1 MKGKRILFVGDSLG
15 NNQWES
21 LACLLHAALPSS
33 KYDYQTG
40 DTLITLKFL
49 EYEVSLQYLR
59 NEFLVDLSIEKDG
72 RILKLDSITNTSI
85 WEGADVLIFN
95 SYYWWTH
102 TGTLQAWDYLE
113 VGGKL
118 IKDMDRMKAYN
129 IGLSTWAKWIDTNID
144 PNKTSVFFQGIP
156 ALHFSGANWGE
167 PKEVNCKGQTKPIGG
182 STYPGERYPGEP
194 VIKQVLNT
202 MKKHVQLLDITL
214 LTQLRKDGHPSIYGT
229 SGELDCS
236 HWCIA
241 GVPDTWNL
249 LLYTTLIS

>member
-1 MKGKRILFVGDSLG
+1 MKGKNIVSVGDSLG

-40 DTLITLKFL
+40 DALIPLKFL
-49 EYEVSLQYLR
+49 EYEVSLQYLK

-85 WEGADVLIFN
+85 WEGAVVLIFN
-95 SYYWWTH
+95 NYYWWTH

-113 VGGKL
+113 VGSKL

-156 ALHFSGANWGE
+156 ALHFSLTVPPEW
-167 PKEVNCKGQTKPIGG
+167 PKRRRRRLDDLQTNAKIYPWRRRIFSNKNRLQIPTTTPVHLSKGG
-182 STYPGERYPGEP
+182 SSFEGSDSDRSNW
-194 VIKQVLNT
+194 V
-202 MKKHVQLLDITL
+202 
-214 LTQLRKDGHPSIYGT
+214 
-229 SGELDCS
+229 
-236 HWCIA
+236 
-241 GVPDTWNL
+241 
-249 LLYTTLIS
+249 